1 MNVNEWRKI
10 LLSFKQK
17 SCFIVHSTWLYTNYI
32 FKLNITIIELSRII
46 KTNSTWSYWMKQRLS
61 FNKTKF
67 HWAKNRAA
75 INKIVNNHYIP
86 IPITFA
92 NTLRAL
98 SCFFKLFIALEKVS
112 NCSTLTCKYILGLL
126 SSKMVNLI
134 FVFVVAASR
143 DVLLVRKVLQD
154 HPRQERLTI
163 YNMGT
168 DMFF

>member
-1 MNVNEWRKI
+1 M
-10 LLSFKQK
+10 
-17 SCFIVHSTWLYTNYI
+17 
-32 FKLNITIIELSRII
+32 
-46 KTNSTWSYWMKQRLS
+46 
-61 FNKTKF
+61 
-67 HWAKNRAA
+67 
-75 INKIVNNHYIP
+75 
-86 IPITFA
+86 TFA

-98 SCFFKLFIALEKVS
+98 SFFFKLFIALEKVS

-154 HPRQERLTI
+154 HPRQERLMI